1 MGQRGVMLVT
11 EESCNLGT
19 GESHYLH
26 CRNTSLSSQYNRS
39 QNRSN
44 FSISRTKAAA
54 GSDNAGI

>member
-1 MGQRGVMLVT
+1 MMVA

-26 CRNTSLSSQYNRS
+26 WRNTFLSSQYNRS
-39 QNRSN
+39 QNRFN
-44 FSISRTKAAA
+44 FSISKTKAAA